1 MFREFPKRGSSPL
14 LGFNSSNDWNSG
26 MERLEPTLVFNG
38 LNGAHPSTKLRARPE
53 FYRRNERMIE
63 PVMVSLPN
71 H

>member
-1 MFREFPKRGSSPL
+1 
-14 LGFNSSNDWNSG
+14 